1 MSHTN
6 GVEPFKISVPESA
19 LQALREK
26 LQHTTFPDA
35 VEFSDDWNYGA
46 PRSHVQ
52 RLAEYWKDGFDWRA
66 QEARLNA
73 ALPQFM
79 TEIEIDGFGPLQVH
93 LVHKE
98 SSRPGSIPLLFCHGW
113 PGSFLEVI
121 KVLPL
126 LVDPAE
132 GPSFHVVAPSLPNF
146 GFSGI
151 VKKRGFG
158 LPQYAECMHKVM
170 AKLGYNRYVT
180 QGGDWGSLI
189 SRMMGVLYPQ
199 HCLASHV
206 NFIAV
211 RPSIPQ
217 YLTLGFSHALKWCTG
232 WHSALERARVARML
246 WYITQGAGYMMVQAN
261 QPANIGLIF
270 ADSPLALLTWIYEKL
285 YKWTDDYPW
294 TDDEVLTWISIY
306 QFSTAGAA
314 ASVRIYYEAYH
325 AEPELTNKCMR
336 YVPRVPLGIS
346 YFPKDLLAPPRD
358 VGRAAGNVVFEA
370 EHLQGGHFAAYECPE
385 QLCKDVAAMFGP
397 EGGAGAIAQKFQGNA
412 LS

>member
-1 MSHTN
+1 MSHTS
-6 GVEPFKISVPESA
+6 GVEPFKISVPEKA
-19 LQALREK
+19 LDALREK
-26 LQHTTFPDA
+26 LAKASFPETVD
-35 VEFSDDWNYGA
+35 FSDDWEYGA
-46 PRSHVQ
+46 PQSHVQ
-52 RLAEYWKDGFDWRA
+52 RLAKYWKDGFDWRA

-73 ALPQFM
+73 ALPQFT
-79 TEIEIDGFGPLQVH
+79 TEIDIDGFGPLRVH

-113 PGSFLEVI
+113 PGSFIEVV

-146 GFSGI
+146 GFSHV

-158 LPQYAECMHKVM
+158 IPQYAECMHKVM
-170 AKLGYNRYVT
+170 AKLGYNKYVT
-180 QGGDWGSLI
+180 QGGDWGAI
-189 SRMMGVLYPQ
+189 ITRMMGVLYPE

-206 NFIAV
+206 NFLVV

-217 YLTLGFSHALKWCTG
+217 YLTLALTHAFKWCTG
-232 WHSALERARVARML
+232 WHSQLERGRLARSF
-246 WYITQGAGYMMVQAN
+246 WYLTQGSGYMMVQAN
-261 QPANIGLIF
+261 QPANIGLAF
-270 ADSPLALLTWIYEKL
+270 ADSPVALLAWVYEKL
-285 YKWTDDYPW
+285 HNWTDEYPW

-325 AEPELTNKCMR
+325 SQRDTTMKCAR

-358 VGRAAGNVVFEA
+358 VGRAAGPVVFEA
-370 EHLQGGHFAAYECPE
+370 EHDQGGHFAAYECPQ
-385 QLCKDVAAMFGP
+385 QLCKDIGAMFGP
-397 EGGAGAIAQKFQGNA
+397 EGGACHVAQRFQHTT